1 MEDNAFDLA
10 FITAVFEQAAFRGWA
25 DVSLVEAAQ
34 DAGLP
39 VGRVRAR
46 FPDRTAVLLRFG
58 LLADQAALAG
68 GSAEPAPRERLF
80 DMLMLRFDA
89 LQAQRDGVRALMVH
103 LRSDPATSALLYGA
117 TLRSM
122 AWLLDAAGLRA
133 GGLLGAV
140 RVHGLLALWLY
151 ALRAWEGDDNA
162 DLAATMAAV
171 DRGLDRAIQAEGS
184 WPGRRASLPPEPPGA
199 EHTTEQPAPIVTGP
213 DVPVQTS
220 IS

>member
-1 MEDNAFDLA
+1 MEDHELDHA
-10 FITAVFEQAAFRGWA
+10 FITAVFAQAAFRGWA

-39 VGRVRAR
+39 LGRVRAR
-46 FPDRTAVLLRFG
+46 FPDKTAVLLRFG
-58 LLADQAALAG
+58 VMADQTALAG

-89 LQAQRDGVRALMVH
+89 LQAQRDGVRSLMAH
-103 LRSDPATSALLYGA
+103 LRTDPATSALLYGA

-151 ALRAWEGDDNA
+151 ALRAWESDDSA

-171 DRGLDRAIQAEGS
+171 DRGLDRAIQAEGT
-184 WPGRRASLPPEPPGA
+184 WPGNRTSPPPEA
-199 EHTTEQPAPIVTGP
+199 LPISEEPVPTVIDP
-213 DVPVQTS
+213 DEPVQV
-220 IS
+220 